1 MTVFDYAVL
10 AIIGASVLLSVMRG
24 MVRELLALLSWVVA
38 FWIASAFAP
47 DVALML
53 PKEVPNDMV
62 RLLAAFAGLFFA
74 ALLLMSLVTIA
85 AAELISTLGLTP
97 LDKGL
102 GAIFGLVRGLMI
114 VLVLVMLAGMT
125 ALPKEK
131 AWRNAMFSATL
142 EEVVM
147 QGKGY
152 LPDAF
157 NKRIR
162 YD

>member
-10 AIIGASVLLSVMRG
+10 AIIGISILVSVLRG

-38 FWIASAFAP
+38 LWLASAFAP
-47 DVALML
+47 DVALFL

-74 ALLLMSLVTIA
+74 VLLLMTLVTIA

-102 GAIFGLVRGLMI
+102 GAVFGLARGVLI

-125 ALPKEK
+125 ALPREK
-131 AWRNAMFSATL
+131 AWRNAMFSAPL
-142 EEVVM
+142 EAVVM
-147 QGKGY
+147 QAKEY
-152 LPDAF
+152 LPEAF
-157 NKRIR
+157 RQRIH